1 MHFQAGKNAQ
11 WYRERVLSDYNE
23 GIREESSQRSLQYAE
38 EEERAL
44 SASPGEVL
52 ARAKTFYDRTVAL
65 ASSGVD
71 GEQLALQLGDE
82 FPNLMN
88 FYGLL
93 RRTIWGDNLTESV
106 SAAATR
112 KALRLRG
119 KLFLKGSEAT
129 KSRTKK

>member
-119 KLFLKGSEAT
+119 K
-129 KSRTKK
+129 